1 MHCVKPADF
10 RAISINLM
18 QRQAVI
24 VNGSRPHLR
33 AVCIF
38 WIRRKTM
45 RNLFLAALA
54 ALSIG
59 AAIVPAAHAA
69 STIANNS
76 VATRLQ
82 QTGSYDKQ

>member
-1 MHCVKPADF
+1 
-10 RAISINLM
+10 
-18 QRQAVI
+18 
-24 VNGSRPHLR
+24 
-33 AVCIF
+33 
-38 WIRRKTM
+38 M
-45 RNLFLAALA
+45 RNVFLATLA

-69 STIANNS
+69 STATDSS